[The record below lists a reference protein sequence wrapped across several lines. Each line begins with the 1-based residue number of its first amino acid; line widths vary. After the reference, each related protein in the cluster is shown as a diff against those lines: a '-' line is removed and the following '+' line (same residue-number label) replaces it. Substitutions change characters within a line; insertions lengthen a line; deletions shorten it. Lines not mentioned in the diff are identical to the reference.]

1 MENPTRRLCFN
12 LNGLMGGMIALILL
26 LTILFF
32 LTWWDIGVQKANAQ
46 NYYTIKN
53 PQGLKFES
61 DNNAKHYELVK
72 QGEKN
77 GR

>member
-32 LTWWDIGVQKANAQ
+32 LVWWSINVQKANSQ
-46 NYYTIKN
+46 NYYKITN

-61 DNNAKHYELVK
+61 DNNAKHYKLVK
-72 QGEKN
+72 
-77 GR
+77 